1 MSTIYNIQDME
12 VTWISING
20 EMYEEDEVCLC
31 NELLL
36 SHKKEQNNAFA
47 ATWMDL
53 EIIILSE
60 VSQRKTN
67 AVWYQLYRPTEQ
79 EHSLFSIPSPAFIVC
94 RLFDEGHSDQCEVTF
109 HCGFDLLFSN
119 NERCWASF
127 HVFVSHLSIFFEE
140 MSV

>member
-53 EIIILSE
+53 EIIILTE
-60 VSQRKTN
+60 VSKTTERKVAYDIAYT
-67 AVWYQLYRPTEQ
+67 WIIKKKKKE
-79 EHSLFSIPSPAFIVC
+79 
-94 RLFDEGHSDQCEVTF
+94 
-109 HCGFDLLFSN
+109 
-119 NERCWASF
+119 
-127 HVFVSHLSIFFEE
+127 
-140 MSV
+140 